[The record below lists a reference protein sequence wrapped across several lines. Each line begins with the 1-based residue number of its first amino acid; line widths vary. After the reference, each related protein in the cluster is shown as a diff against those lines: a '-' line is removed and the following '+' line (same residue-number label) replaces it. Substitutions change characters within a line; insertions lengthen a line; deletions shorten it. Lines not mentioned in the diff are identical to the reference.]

1 MLKPD
6 LNSDDLLRRIT
17 NRIRQSLELPEIL
30 ATTVTEVRSLL
41 ETDRVMI
48 YRFHESGSGEVIA
61 ESIKEN
67 RLPSLQGLNFPADDI
82 PEHSRLLYLKMRLR
96 SIVDVS
102 LGLVGLSPLEH
113 TEEVSLSAPGKDST
127 AIRTTL
133 ELPLAFASNEMS
145 RAGTL
150 PEKVSQ
156 ATSLEEIQYQPLD
169 PCHAAY
175 LTAMGVQSSMVI
187 PIVNYDIQ
195 TKNLKQKLWGLLVSH
210 HAQPRTVSQ
219 QELQIVQGIVD
230 QVSIAIAQSLLLSQ
244 ARQWHT
250 TESTINWVSTL
261 LHSLPTIELQAALQE
276 TVKALQ
282 GCGGRL
288 YITPYKTN
296 SRPEL
301 FVYGIGP
308 NSMKGEDSLIEQDPG
323 WQSWASFC
331 RQESLENSATDLLNT
346 GSNSLIVTDLYKT
359 PALQFLLPA
368 FQGTEIRGMLVLPL
382 YYRASFLGY
391 LSIFRTEIETETL
404 WAGRFDPN
412 EKQQFPRQSFETWR
426 ELKQGQ
432 AQPWT
437 PSDLELAIALAHHFA
452 MAIQQYKLY
461 SEVQSL
467 NSNLEQQVEERTAKL
482 RRAIVQGRAVER
494 VTNHIRSTLDLKT
507 TLQTIVREVRNVINT
522 DRVLIYQFTN
532 NWKGEVIVE
541 EINGDWKSTL
551 GVSIPQNELPDVH
564 FKIYKRGKVRA
575 INDVSQVNL
584 SPKYQEILSY
594 FQIQGVVI
602 IQIGVGDQL
611 WGLLVAQECKAP
623 RQWRAF
629 ELEILQQL
637 ADQAAVAIQ
646 QAELY
651 EQSQTA
657 VATATAQAQQL
668 SFAAKQQEALFGVVT
683 KIRESLDV
691 KTIFKA
697 TTTEIRRLLA
707 VDRVAV
713 FRFSPDSYDQGE
725 FVSEDVQAGFS
736 QTVEDHISDR
746 CFGERY
752 ASEYNRGK
760 IQAVADIYQAGLS
773 ECHINIL
780 EQFQVRADLVV
791 PLQKGDYL
799 WGFLCIHQ
807 CTAPRI
813 WQNTEID
820 FIKQIAAHLSVAIQQ
835 AELLSQTQEQA
846 EQLANALK
854 NLQQTQTHLIQTE
867 KMGSLGQLIAGVA
880 HEINNPVNFIYG
892 NLSYTSQYA
901 NDLLAMLDLY
911 EKHFPNSHP
920 EIIAKAEAIDLDFL
934 SEDLPKIISS
944 LKIGA
949 DRIRKLVLS
958 LRNFSR
964 IEEAE
969 MKAVDIHEGIDS
981 TLLILQPRLKATPKY
996 PSIEV
1001 IKNYGELPLV
1011 DCYASQLNQVFMNVI
1026 SNAID
1031 ALEEYNSNRTLS
1043 EIKSSPSKI
1052 TISTNLKE
1060 KTLAENASLE
1070 QELSKSLPTVV
1081 ITIADNGLGMTQETM
1096 SKIFDPFFTKK
1107 PVGKGTGLGLSISY
1121 QIVVEKHSGIFQCS
1135 SEIGQG
1141 TEFWIEIPL
1150 HQIEVTGN

>member
-1 MLKPD
+1 MLQPD

-30 ATTVTEVRSLL
+30 ATTVSEVRALL

-61 ESIKEN
+61 ESIKDN

-82 PEHSRLLYLKMRLR
+82 PEHSRRLYLKMRLR

-102 LGLVGLSPLEH
+102 LGLVGLSPLDN
-113 TEEVSLSAPGKDST
+113 TDEVDLYPQGKDT
-127 AIRTTL
+127 ATMAR
-133 ELPLAFASNEMS
+133 ELPVAVASSEMP
-145 RAGTL
+145 RAGTQM
-150 PEKVSQ
+150 EK
-156 ATSLEEIQYQPLD
+156 TSKTRPLEDIEYQPLD

-175 LTAMGVQSSMVI
+175 LTAMGIQSSMVI
-187 PIVNYDIQ
+187 PIVNYDMQ
-195 TKNLKQKLWGLLVSH
+195 TKNLEQKLWGLLVSH
-210 HAQPRTVSQ
+210 HAQPRTISK
-219 QELQIVQGIVD
+219 QELRIVQGIVD
-230 QVSIAIAQSLLLSQ
+230 QVSIAIAQSMLLSQ

-288 YITPYKTN
+288 YITPYTKN
-296 SRPEL
+296 SKAEL
-301 FVYGIGP
+301 FVYGTGP
-308 NSMKGEDSLIEQDPG
+308 NPIKGNDSLIEQHPD
-323 WQSWASFC
+323 WQSWASFN
-331 RQESLENSATDLLNT
+331 RQDLDNYACNSSNV
-346 GSNSLIVTDLYKT
+346 GSESLIVTDLYKT
-359 PALQFLLPA
+359 PALQFLTPA
-368 FQGTEIRGMLVLPL
+368 FLGTGIRGMLVLPL
-382 YYRASFLGY
+382 YYRSSFLGY
-391 LSIFRTEIETETL
+391 LSIFRAEIETETL

-412 EKQQFPRQSFETWR
+412 EKQQSPRESFELWR
-426 ELKQGQ
+426 ELKRGQ
-432 AQPWT
+432 AQQWT
-437 PSDLELAIALAHHFA
+437 ASDLELAIALAHHFA
-452 MAIQQYKLY
+452 MAIQQYELY

-482 RRAIVQGRAVER
+482 RRALVQGRAVER
-494 VTNHIRSTLDLKT
+494 VTNQIRSTLDLKT
-507 TLQTIVREVRNVINT
+507 TLQTIVREVRNVIDT
-522 DRVLIYQFTN
+522 DRVLIYQFIDN
-532 NWKGEVIVE
+532 GKGEVIVE
-541 EINGDWKSTL
+541 AIRGDWKPTL
-551 GVSIPQNELPDVH
+551 GVSIPQNELPDLH
-564 FKIYKRGKVRA
+564 FKLYKRGKVRA
-575 INDVSQVNL
+575 INDISQVNL
-584 SPKYQEILSY
+584 DTKYQGILAY
-594 FQIQGVVI
+594 FQIQGAVI

-611 WGLLVAQECKAP
+611 WGLLIAQECKAP
-623 RQWRAF
+623 RNWRAF

-657 VATATAQAQQL
+657 AATATAQAQQL
-668 SFAAKQQEALFGVVT
+668 TFAAKQQEALFGVVT

-697 TTTEIRRLLA
+697 TTTEVRRLLA
-707 VDRVAV
+707 ADRVAV
-713 FRFSPDSYDQGE
+713 FRFSPDSYEQGK
-725 FVSEDVQAGFS
+725 FVSEDVRDGFS
-736 QTVEDHISDR
+736 QTVGDQIHER

-752 ASEYNRGK
+752 ASEYNQGQ

-773 ECHINIL
+773 ECHIKIL

-799 WGFLCIHQ
+799 WGLLCIHQ
-807 CTAPRI
+807 CIVPRT
-813 WQNTEID
+813 WHSSEID
-820 FIKQIAAHLSVAIQQ
+820 FIKQIAAHLSVALQQ
-835 AELLSQTQEQA
+835 SELLTQTQQQA
-846 EQLANALK
+846 EQLASALK

-901 NDLLAMLDLY
+901 NDLLALLALY
-911 EKHFPNSHP
+911 DKHFPNSHP
-920 EIIAKAEAIDLDFL
+920 EIIEKAEAIDLEFL
-934 SEDLPKIISS
+934 SEDLPKIINS

-964 IEEAE
+964 IEEAD

-996 PSIEV
+996 PTVEV
-1001 IKNYGELPLV
+1001 VKNYGELPLV

-1052 TISTNLKE
+1052 TISTNLKQE
-1060 KTLAENASLE
+1060 TLAKNDLLE
-1070 QELSKSLPTVV
+1070 QQFPTSLPTVV
-1081 ITIADNGLGMTQETM
+1081 ITIADNGLGMSQETM
-1096 SKIFDPFFTKK
+1096 SKIFEPFFTKK

-1121 QIVVEKHSGIFQCS
+1121 QIVVEKHGGIFKCT

-1141 TEFWIEIPL
+1141 TKFWIEIPL
-1150 HQIEVTGN
+1150 RQLELTGN

>member
-1 MLKPD
+1 MLQPD

-61 ESIKEN
+61 ESIKDN

-82 PEHSRLLYLKMRLR
+82 PEHSRHLYLKMRLR

-102 LGLVGLSPLEH
+102 LGLVGLSPLED
-113 TEEVSLSAPGKDST
+113 TEEVSLYAQGKDST
-127 AIRTTL
+127 ATRAI
-133 ELPLAFASNEMS
+133 ELPLAVTSSEMS

-150 PEKVSQ
+150 PEKASQ
-156 ATSLEEIQYQPLD
+156 TIPLEEIQYQPLD
-169 PCHAAY
+169 PCHGAY

-187 PIVNYDIQ
+187 PIVHYDTQ
-195 TKNLKQKLWGLLVSH
+195 TKHLEQKLWGLLVSH
-210 HAQPRTVSQ
+210 HAQPRTVSK

-296 SRPEL
+296 SKPEL
-301 FVYGIGP
+301 FVCGTGP
-308 NSMKGEDSLIEQDPG
+308 NSIEGENSFIEQHPG

-331 RQESLENSATDLLNT
+331 RQESLENSASNSFNT
-346 GSNSLIVTDLYKT
+346 GGNSLIVTDLYKT
-359 PALQFLLPA
+359 PALQFLTPA
-368 FQGTEIRGMLVLPL
+368 FLGTEIRGILVLPL
-382 YYRASFLGY
+382 YYRSSFLGY
-391 LSIFRTEIETETL
+391 LSIFRAEIETETL

-412 EKQQFPRQSFETWR
+412 EKQLFPRSSFEMWR
-426 ELKQGQ
+426 ELKRGQ
-432 AQPWT
+432 AQEWT

-452 MAIQQYKLY
+452 MAIQQYELY

-494 VTNHIRSTLDLKT
+494 VTNLIRSTLDLKT
-507 TLQTIVREVRNVINT
+507 TLQTIVREVRNVIDT
-522 DRVLIYQFTN
+522 DRVLIYQFTDN
-532 NWKGEVIVE
+532 GKGEVIVE
-541 EINGDWKSTL
+541 AIKGNWKSTL
-551 GVSIPQNELPDVH
+551 GVIIPQNELPDVH
-564 FKIYKRGKVRA
+564 FKLYKRGKVRA

-584 SPKYQEILSY
+584 SPKYQEILTY
-594 FQIQGVVI
+594 FQIQGAVI
-602 IQIGVGDQL
+602 IQIGVGAQL
-611 WGLLVAQECKAP
+611 WGLLIAQECKAP
-623 RQWRAF
+623 RHWRAF

-657 VATATAQAQQL
+657 AAIATATAQQL

-697 TTTEIRRLLA
+697 TTTEIRRLLGA
-707 VDRVAV
+707 DRVAV

-725 FVSEDVQAGFS
+725 FVSEDVQDGFS
-736 QTVEDHISDR
+736 QTVGDQISDR

-752 ASEYNRGK
+752 ASAYNQGQ

-807 CTAPRI
+807 CRAPRI
-813 WQNTEID
+813 WQSSEID
-820 FIKQIAAHLSVAIQQ
+820 FIRQIAAHLSVALQQ
-835 AELLSQTQEQA
+835 AELLTQTQQQA

-901 NDLLAMLDLY
+901 NDLLGMLSLY

-934 SEDLPKIISS
+934 SEDLPKIITS

-1031 ALEEYNSNRTLS
+1031 ALEEYNSNRNLS

-1060 KTLAENASLE
+1060 KTSAENALPE
-1070 QELSKSLPTVV
+1070 HPLSKSLPTVV
-1081 ITIADNGLGMTQETM
+1081 ITIADNGVGMSQETM

-1107 PVGKGTGLGLSISY
+1107 PIGKGTGLGLSISY

-1135 SEIGQG
+1135 SEIGKG

-1150 HQIEVTGN
+1150 RQIEVTGN

>member
-1 MLKPD
+1 MLEPD
-6 LNSDDLLRRIT
+6 LNLDDLLRRIT

-30 ATTVTEVRSLL
+30 ATTVTEVRALL

-61 ESIKEN
+61 ESIKDN

-82 PEHSRLLYLKMRLR
+82 PEHSRRLYLKMRLR

-102 LGLVGLSPLEH
+102 LGLVGLSPLDDAD
-113 TEEVSLSAPGKDST
+113 EVDLYPQGKDT
-127 AIRTTL
+127 ATMAR
-133 ELPLAFASNEMS
+133 ELPVAVAYSEMP
-145 RAGTL
+145 RAGTRRKKA
-150 PEKVSQ
+150 EK
-156 ATSLEEIQYQPLD
+156 TKPLEEIQYQPLD

-175 LTAMGVQSSMVI
+175 LTAMGIQSSMVI
-187 PIVNYDIQ
+187 PIVNYDMQ
-195 TKNLKQKLWGLLVSH
+195 TKNLEQKLWGLLVSH

-219 QELQIVQGIVD
+219 QELRIVQGIVD
-230 QVSIAIAQSLLLSQ
+230 QVSIAIAQSMLLSQ

-288 YITPYKTN
+288 YITPYTTN
-296 SRPEL
+296 SKAEL
-301 FVYGIGP
+301 FVCGTGP
-308 NSMKGEDSLIEQDPG
+308 NPIDGNDSLIEQHPD
-323 WQSWASFC
+323 WQSWASFS
-331 RQESLENSATDLLNT
+331 RKDIDNYAPKSNV
-346 GSNSLIVTDLYKT
+346 GSESLIVTDLYKT
-359 PALQFLLPA
+359 PALQFLTSA
-368 FQGTEIRGMLVLPL
+368 FLETGIRGMLVLPL
-382 YYRASFLGY
+382 YYRSSFLGY
-391 LSIFRTEIETETL
+391 LSIFREEIETETL

-412 EKQQFPRQSFETWR
+412 EKQQSPRESFELWR
-426 ELKQGQ
+426 ELKRGQ
-432 AQPWT
+432 AQQWT
-437 PSDLELAIALAHHFA
+437 ASDLELAIALAHHFA
-452 MAIQQYKLY
+452 MAIQQYELY

-482 RRAIVQGRAVER
+482 RRALVQGRAVER
-494 VTNHIRSTLDLKT
+494 VTNQIRSTLDLKT
-507 TLQTIVREVRNVINT
+507 TLQTIVREVRNVIDT
-522 DRVLIYQFTN
+522 DRVLIYQFIN
-532 NWKGEVIVE
+532 NGKGEVIVE
-541 EINGDWKSTL
+541 AIKGNWKSTL
-551 GVSIPQNELPDVH
+551 GVSIPQNELPDLH
-564 FKIYKRGKVRA
+564 FKLYKRGKVRA

-584 SPKYQEILSY
+584 DVKYQEILTY
-594 FQIQGVVI
+594 FQIQGAVI
-602 IQIGVGDQL
+602 IQIGVGAQL
-611 WGLLVAQECKAP
+611 WGLLIAQECKAP
-623 RQWRAF
+623 RNWRAF

-657 VATATAQAQQL
+657 AATATAQAQQL
-668 SFAAKQQEALFGVVT
+668 IFAAKQQEALFGVVT

-713 FRFSPDSYDQGE
+713 FRFSPDSYEQGE
-725 FVSEDVQAGFS
+725 FVSEDVRDGFS
-736 QTVEDHISDR
+736 QTVGDQIHER

-752 ASEYNRGK
+752 ASEYNRGQ

-773 ECHINIL
+773 ECHIKIL

-807 CTAPRI
+807 CTLPRV
-813 WQNTEID
+813 WQSSEIG
-820 FIKQIAAHLSVAIQQ
+820 FIKQIAAHLSVALQQ
-835 AELLSQTQEQA
+835 AELLTQTQQQA
-846 EQLANALK
+846 EELASALK
-854 NLQQTQTHLIQTE
+854 NLQQTQTQLIQTE

-901 NDLLAMLDLY
+901 NDLLGMLDLY
-911 EKHFPNSHP
+911 GKHFPDSHP
-920 EIIAKAEAIDLDFL
+920 EIIEKAEAIDLEFL
-934 SEDLPKIISS
+934 SEDLPKIINS

-964 IEEAE
+964 IEEAD

-996 PSIEV
+996 PAIEV
-1001 IKNYGELPLV
+1001 IKIYGELPLV
-1011 DCYASQLNQVFMNVI
+1011 DCYASELNQVFMNVI

-1043 EIKSSPSKI
+1043 EIKSSPNKI
-1052 TISTNLKE
+1052 TISTNLKQE
-1060 KTLAENASLE
+1060 ISPKSDSPE
-1070 QELSKSLPTVV
+1070 QQLPKSLPTVI
-1081 ITIADNGLGMTQETM
+1081 ITIADNGLGMSPETM

-1121 QIVVEKHSGIFQCS
+1121 QIVVEKHSGTFNCT

-1141 TEFWIEIPL
+1141 TEFRIEIPL
-1150 HQIEVTGN
+1150 RQLELTNN

>member
-1 MLKPD
+1 MLQPD
-6 LNSDDLLRRIT
+6 HNSDDLLRRIT

-30 ATTVTEVRSLL
+30 TTTVTEVRSLL

-48 YRFHESGSGEVIA
+48 YRFHESGSGEVMA
-61 ESIKEN
+61 ESIKDN
-67 RLPSLQGLNFPADDI
+67 RLPSLLGLNFPADDI
-82 PEHSRLLYLKMRLR
+82 PEYSRHLYLKMRLR

-102 LGLVGLSPLEH
+102 LGLVGLSPIDD
-113 TEEVSLSAPGKDST
+113 TEYVSLYPEEKDST
-127 AIRTTL
+127 ATRAT
-133 ELPLAFASNEMS
+133 ELPTTITSNEMS
-145 RAGTL
+145 RVGKLREQA
-150 PEKVSQ
+150 SQ
-156 ATSLEEIQYQPLD
+156 TTPLEEIQYQPLD
-169 PCHAAY
+169 SCHAAY

-187 PIVNYDIQ
+187 PIVHYDVQ
-195 TKNLKQKLWGLLVSH
+195 TKHLEQKLWGLLVSH
-210 HAQPRTVSQ
+210 HAQPRTVSK
-219 QELQIVQGIVD
+219 QELQIAQGIVD
-230 QVSIAIAQSLLLSQ
+230 QVSIAIAQALLLSQ

-288 YITPYKTN
+288 YITPYKSN
-296 SRPEL
+296 STAEL
-301 FVYGIGP
+301 FVCGTGP
-308 NSMKGEDSLIEQDPG
+308 KLLEGKDSFIEQDPD
-323 WQSWASFC
+323 WQSWASFN
-331 RQESLENSATDLLNT
+331 QQNL
-346 GSNSLIVTDLYKT
+346 GSSGTESLIVTDLYKT
-359 PALQFLLPA
+359 PALQFLIPA
-368 FQGTEIRGMLVLPL
+368 FQDTGIRGMLVLPL

-391 LSIFRTEIETETL
+391 LSIFRTEIDTETL

-412 EKQQFPRQSFETWR
+412 EKQQFPRNSFEMWR
-426 ELKQGQ
+426 ELKRGQ
-432 AQPWT
+432 AQQWT
-437 PSDLELAIALAHHFA
+437 QSDRELAIALAHHFA
-452 MAIQQYKLY
+452 MAIQQYELY
-461 SEVQSL
+461 AEVQSL

-482 RRAIVQGRAVER
+482 RRALVQGRAVER

-507 TLQTIVREVRNVINT
+507 TLQTIVREVRNVIDT
-522 DRVLIYQFTN
+522 DRVLIYQFSN
-532 NWKGEVIVE
+532 DWKGEVIVE
-541 EINGDWKSTL
+541 AIKGNWKSTL
-551 GVSIPQNELPDVH
+551 GISIPQNESPDIN
-564 FKIYKRGKVRA
+564 FKLYKRGKVRA
-575 INDVSQVNL
+575 INDVSQVSL
-584 SPKYQEILSY
+584 SPKYQEVLSY
-594 FQIQGVVI
+594 FQIEAAVI

-611 WGLLVAQECKAP
+611 WGLLIAQECKAP

-657 VATATAQAQQL
+657 AATATAQAKQL
-668 SFAAKQQEALFGVVT
+668 TFAAKQQEALFGVVS

-713 FRFSPDSYDQGE
+713 FRFSPNSYDRGE
-725 FVSEDVQAGFS
+725 FVSEDVEDGFP
-736 QTVEDHISDR
+736 QTVGDHISDR
-746 CFGERY
+746 CFGECY
-752 ASEYNRGK
+752 ASEYSQGK
-760 IQAVADIYQAGLS
+760 IQAVTDIYQANLS
-773 ECHINIL
+773 KSHIGIL

-813 WQNTEID
+813 WQSSEID
-820 FIKQIAAHLSVAIQQ
+820 FIKQIAAHLSVALQQ
-835 AELLSQTQEQA
+835 AELLTQTQQQA
-846 EQLANALK
+846 EQLATALK

-901 NDLLAMLDLY
+901 NDLLGMLALY

-920 EIIAKAEAIDLDFL
+920 EIIDKAEAIDLEFL
-934 SEDLPKIISS
+934 SEDLPKIIAS

-949 DRIRKLVLS
+949 ERIRKLVLS

-964 IEEAE
+964 IDEAE

-981 TLLILQPRLKATPKY
+981 TLLILQPRLKATPKF
-996 PSIEV
+996 PSVEV
-1001 IKNYGELPLV
+1001 IKHYGELPLV
-1011 DCYASQLNQVFMNVI
+1011 DCYASQLNQVFMNII

-1031 ALEEYNSNRTLS
+1031 ALEEYNSNRTLA

-1060 KTLAENASLE
+1060 KTLSENASLE
-1070 QELSKSLPTVV
+1070 QPLPTVV
-1081 ITIADNGLGMTQETM
+1081 ITIADNGLGMSQETM

-1107 PVGKGTGLGLSISY
+1107 PIGKGTGLGLSISY
-1121 QIVVEKHSGIFQCS
+1121 QIVVEKHSGILQCT
-1135 SEIGQG
+1135 SEIGKG
-1141 TEFWIEIPL
+1141 TQFYIEIPL
-1150 HQIEVTGN
+1150 RQKEETGN

>member
-1 MLKPD
+1 MLQPD

-30 ATTVTEVRSLL
+30 TTTVTEVRSLL
-41 ETDRVMI
+41 DTDRVMI

-61 ESIKEN
+61 ESIKDN
-67 RLPSLQGLNFPADDI
+67 HLPSLLGLNFPADDI

-102 LGLVGLSPLEH
+102 LGLVGLSPLDDPEDV
-113 TEEVSLSAPGKDST
+113 VSEQGKDST
-127 AIRTTL
+127 ATRATL
-133 ELPLAFASNEMS
+133 ELPVAFASSEMS
-145 RAGTL
+145 RAGKL
-150 PEKVSQ
+150 GEKSSQ
-156 ATSLEEIQYQPLD
+156 TTSLEEIQYQPLD

-187 PIVNYDIQ
+187 PIVNYDMQ

-210 HAQPRTVSQ
+210 HAQPRTVSK
-219 QELQIVQGIVD
+219 QELQITQGIVD

-288 YITPYKTN
+288 YITPYNTN
-296 SRPEL
+296 STAEL
-301 FVYGIGP
+301 FVCGTGP
-308 NSMKGEDSLIEQDPG
+308 NLLEGNDSFIEQDPA
-323 WQSWASFC
+323 WQSWASFS
-331 RQESLENSATDLLNT
+331 RQNLDNSTANSSSAGTH
-346 GSNSLIVTDLYKT
+346 SLIVTDLYKT
-359 PALQFLLPA
+359 PALQFLIPA
-368 FQGTEIRGMLVLPL
+368 FQGTGIRGMLVLPL
-382 YYRASFLGY
+382 YYRSSFLGY
-391 LSIFRTEIETETL
+391 LSIFRAEIETETL

-412 EKQQFPRQSFETWR
+412 QKQQFPRNSFEMWR
-426 ELKQGQ
+426 ELKRGQ
-432 AQPWT
+432 AQQWT
-437 PSDLELAIALAHHFA
+437 QSDRELAIALAHHFA
-452 MAIQQYKLY
+452 MAIQQYELY

-482 RRAIVQGRAVER
+482 RRALVQGRAVER
-494 VTNHIRSTLDLKT
+494 VTNQIRSTLDLKT
-507 TLQTIVREVRNVINT
+507 TLQTIVREVRNVIDT

-541 EINGDWKSTL
+541 AIKGYWKSTL
-551 GVSIPQNELPDVH
+551 GISIPQNESLDIH
-564 FKIYKRGKVRA
+564 FKLYKRGKVRA
-575 INDVSQVNL
+575 INDVAQVNL
-584 SPKYQEILSY
+584 SLKYQEVLSY
-594 FQIQGVVI
+594 FQIQAAVI

-611 WGLLVAQECKAP
+611 WGLLIAQECKAP

-651 EQSQTA
+651 EKSQTA
-657 VATATAQAQQL
+657 AATATAQAQQL
-668 SFAAKQQEALFGVVT
+668 LFATKQQEALFGVVT

-697 TTTEIRRLLA
+697 TTTEIRRLLV

-713 FRFSPDSYDQGE
+713 FRFSPNSYDQGE
-725 FVSEDVQAGFS
+725 FVSEDVQEGFS
-736 QTVEDHISDR
+736 QTVGNQICDR
-746 CFGERY
+746 CFGEGY
-752 ASEYNRGK
+752 ASEYNQGK
-760 IQAVADIYQAGLS
+760 IQAVADIYQADLS

-780 EQFQVRADLVV
+780 EQFQVRAELVV

-799 WGFLCIHQ
+799 WGYLCIHQ

-813 WQNTEID
+813 WQSSEID

-835 AELLSQTQEQA
+835 AELLSRTQKQA
-846 EQLANALK
+846 EELATALK
-854 NLQQTQTHLIQTE
+854 NLQETQTHLIQTE

-901 NDLLAMLDLY
+901 NDLLGMLALY

-920 EIIAKAEAIDLDFL
+920 EIIAKAEAIDLEFL
-934 SEDLPKIISS
+934 SEDLPKIIAS
-944 LKIGA
+944 LKVGA
-949 DRIRKLVLS
+949 ERIRKLVLS

-964 IEEAE
+964 IDEAE

-996 PSIEV
+996 PSIEI
-1001 IKNYGELPLV
+1001 IKDYSELPLV

-1060 KTLAENASLE
+1060 KTLEENSSLDPA
-1070 QELSKSLPTVV
+1070 LSESLPTVV
-1081 ITIADNGLGMTQETM
+1081 ITIADNGLGMSQETM
-1096 SKIFDPFFTKK
+1096 SKIFEPFFTKK
-1107 PVGKGTGLGLSISY
+1107 PIGKGTGLGLSISY
-1121 QIVVEKHSGIFQCS
+1121 QIVVEKHSGILQCT
-1135 SEIGQG
+1135 SELGQG
-1141 TEFWIEIPL
+1141 TQFWIEIPL
-1150 HQIEVTGN
+1150 RQKEETGD